1 MPHKINLILQRSIL
15 NEKIL
20 LLKLTI
26 ISRMDLWR
34 LNPKFLNNTKFHS
47 RDILFYNR
55 VPKTGSETLIELMI
69 RLGERNDYQNE
80 RAPFSKP
87 VGIYWSVER
96 QKTEA
101 QRIFDLQE
109 DSAFVYVEHMNYMN
123 LRPLH
128 FPQPIFINL
137 IRDPIER
144 VISWFYYKRTPW
156 NSVKM
161 FEITGIFQ
169 NRSHYV
175 KSFEDCV
182 LTHDPECR
190 YDFGLKFKED
200 SADHKRQSLFF
211 CGHSP
216 ICEPFNT
223 PGAIA
228 RAKQNVERDYSVIG
242 SWEDVNVTLTVL
254 EHYIPRFFKG
264 STDVYYEPIKGLA
277 FKKQNTNHWKPK
289 ISERIKRIM
298 RANFTQ
304 EYEFYHFCKQRL
316 YRQYFAINRHL
327 HF

>member
-1 MPHKINLILQRSIL
+1 PLQ
-15 NEKIL
+15 
-20 LLKLTI
+20 
-26 ISRMDLWR
+26 LWR

-47 RDILFYNR
+47 RDIVFYNR

-96 QKTEA
+96 QKSEA

-161 FEITGIFQ
+161 FEVTGKFQ

-175 KSFEDCV
+175 KNFEDCV
-182 LTHDPECR
+182 LMHDPECR

-289 ISERIKRIM
+289 ISERIKQIM

-327 HF
+327 HV